1 MNILFRFCRS
11 LTTITILENIIF
23 NVYTKEQLDKV
34 NFMIIHTYIYHIRTY
49 FYQIY
54 LHVCLCVFIYIIIS

>member
-34 NFMIIHTYIYHIRTY
+34 NFIIIHTYIYHIHTY

-54 LHVCLCVFIYIIIS
+54 FCVCIYLYN